1 MAYGCG
7 YEDTM
12 NKQQV
17 SPLKS
22 KGHPGDEKKGH
33 GHKGVS
39 YKKGD
44 LLDEDVSDDHTD
56 YNVQDLSSVKED
68 AKGQYMVT
76 LDEDEYAGDPTG
88 KNSILK
94 DGPMGRN
101 TKRDTIRSKG
111 PKFKRR
117 Y

>member
-39 YKKGD
+39 YKRGD
-44 LLDEDVSDDHTD
+44 DLDEDIIEDVSDL
-56 YNVQDLSSVKED
+56 NAQDVSSVQED
-68 AKGQYMVT
+68 DESQFIVSLDDGELPNRTGNNAMLKSGQ
-76 LDEDEYAGDPTG
+76 
-88 KNSILK
+88 
-94 DGPMGRN
+94 
-101 TKRDTIRSKG
+101 KRDTIRSQG

>member
-1 MAYGCG
+1 
-7 YEDTM
+7 M

-39 YKKGD
+39 YKRGD
-44 LLDEDVSDDHTD
+44 DLDEDIIEDVSDL
-56 YNVQDLSSVKED
+56 NAQDVSSVQED
-68 AKGQYMVT
+68 DESQFIVSLDDGELPNRTGNNAMLKSGQ
-76 LDEDEYAGDPTG
+76 
-88 KNSILK
+88 
-94 DGPMGRN
+94 
-101 TKRDTIRSKG
+101 KRDTIRSQG

>member
-1 MAYGCG
+1 
-7 YEDTM
+7 M

-39 YKKGD
+39 YKRGD
-44 LLDEDVSDDHTD
+44 DLDEDIIEDVSDL
-56 YNVQDLSSVKED
+56 NAQDVSSVQED
-68 AKGQYMVT
+68 DESQFIVS
-76 LDEDEYAGDPTG
+76 LDDGERPNKTG
-88 KNSILK
+88 KNAMLK
-94 DGPMGRN
+94 SGQ
-101 TKRDTIRSKG
+101 KRDTIRSQG

>member
-22 KGHPGDEKKGH
+22 KGHAGDEEKGH

-39 YKKGD
+39 YKRGD
-44 LLDEDVSDDHTD
+44 DLDEDIIEDVSDL
-56 YNVQDLSSVKED
+56 NAQDVSSVQED
-68 AKGQYMVT
+68 DESQFIVS
-76 LDEDEYAGDPTG
+76 LDDGELPNRTG
-88 KNSILK
+88 KNAILES
-94 DGPMGRN
+94 GQ
-101 TKRDTIRSKG
+101 KRDTIRSKG

>member
-1 MAYGCG
+1 MAHGCG

-22 KGHPGDEKKGH
+22 KGHAGDEEKGH

-39 YKKGD
+39 YEKGD
-44 LLDEDVSDDHTD
+44 DLDEDIIEDVSDL
-56 YNVQDLSSVKED
+56 NAQDVSSVQED
-68 AKGQYMVT
+68 DESQFIVS
-76 LDEDEYAGDPTG
+76 LDDGERPNRTG
-88 KNSILK
+88 KNAILES
-94 DGPMGRN
+94 GQ
-101 TKRDTIRSKG
+101 KRDTIRSKG

>member
-39 YKKGD
+39 YKRGD
-44 LLDEDVSDDHTD
+44 DLDEDIIEDVSDL
-56 YNVQDLSSVKED
+56 NAQDVSSVQED
-68 AKGQYMVT
+68 DESQFIVSLDDGELPNRTGNNAMLKSGQ
-76 LDEDEYAGDPTG
+76 
-88 KNSILK
+88 
-94 DGPMGRN
+94 
-101 TKRDTIRSKG
+101 KRDTIRSKG

>member
-39 YKKGD
+39 YKRGD
-44 LLDEDVSDDHTD
+44 DLDEDIIEDVSDL
-56 YNVQDLSSVKED
+56 NAQDVSSVQED
-68 AKGQYMVT
+68 DESQFIVS
-76 LDEDEYAGDPTG
+76 LDDGERPNKTG
-88 KNSILK
+88 KNAMLK
-94 DGPMGRN
+94 SGQ
-101 TKRDTIRSKG
+101 KRDTIRSQG